1 MVSLALGS
9 LSDTIVLVNLFV
21 TCLIGLI
28 VINESITIGKGKKEI
43 SKINKE
49 TSENNKEISNNN
61 KKTSENDKVIS
72 NNNKEISIKE
82 LELKNKALEFQNT
95 ELDFKKKE
103 FEFKKE
109 TLEKIKASTKEISKE
124 ISDSLIDNPTWLDRF
139 MDETGVTYGGS
150 IFGTRINHFFYEK
163 KALAKK
169 TIDILQEELINN
181 TEMKCCLLIDSGT
194 TTYHLFCEI
203 CERVKNL
210 DNLGEKTNSWT
221 DRIFIVTNNL
231 PGVQYLIKHCRKGSD
246 EYSDLLVKCLLLP
259 GKPLPV
265 YAAVAGSETIHFLE
279 EDHIRERIRKE
290 LNAEN
295 DTEYQ
300 IICLMSANYMVRH
313 PEKINGKELYCP
325 VARGGEEG
333 GHHDIKKAFVELS
346 DKIYLISPLTKFSF
360 ATCKCLNKINGFFIN
375 EGDDPENAR
384 AFPDK
389 VKYREIQLTTE
400 KLIEKCN
407 FILTDRKDKD
417 IFWEFAQEF
426 RKILKQSYGESK
438 VNIADYDVEQWI
450 PIGMDK
456 PDYKDIEMK
465 REIPHENLRNA
476 YLKKKKDD
484 RHFIWSYSWVFR
496 EEEECSEIPK

>member
-1 MVSLALGS
+1 
-9 LSDTIVLVNLFV
+9 
-21 TCLIGLI
+21 
-28 VINESITIGKGKKEI
+28 
-43 SKINKE
+43 
-49 TSENNKEISNNN
+49 
-61 KKTSENDKVIS
+61 
-72 NNNKEISIKE
+72 
-82 LELKNKALEFQNT
+82 LEFQNT

-103 FEFKKE
+103 FEFKTE
-109 TLEKIKASTKEISKE
+109 TLEKIKVSTKEISKE

-169 TIDILQEELINN
+169 TIDILQEELTNN

-300 IICLMSANYMVRH
+300 IIGLMSANYMVRH

-389 VKYREIQLTTE
+389 VKE
-400 KLIEKCN
+400 
-407 FILTDRKDKD
+407 
-417 IFWEFAQEF
+417 
-426 RKILKQSYGESK
+426 
-438 VNIADYDVEQWI
+438 
-450 PIGMDK
+450 
-456 PDYKDIEMK
+456 
-465 REIPHENLRNA
+465 
-476 YLKKKKDD
+476 
-484 RHFIWSYSWVFR
+484 
-496 EEEECSEIPK
+496 